1 MELVDFRSQLE
12 ADLSWRID
20 EIRFFKNQLSNL
32 NTDDD
37 KNTYRKSLVLI
48 LYSHFEGFTKLA
60 LMTYVQYINALDLKI
75 RCVTPVLKAAA
86 MNKEFVAYDNFDRK
100 SEIFRKALPEDKA
113 LHRNCRR
120 IEFLEE
126 LCNFYDKTVKL
137 PDDLVDTE
145 SNLKYRVLQKNLYQ
159 LDICIDSLSEYETY
173 IGGLL
178 CKRNIIA
185 HGSKQTGISEHDYS
199 NWESKHFELMNSI
212 LNVIYESARESKFL
226 YEE

>member
-100 SEIFRKALPEDKA
+100 SEIFRKALPEDRV

-126 LCNFYDKTVKL
+126 LCNFYDKTVNL

-145 SNLKYRVLQKNLYQ
+145 SNLKYKVLQKNLYQ

-178 CKRNIIA
+178 GKRNIIA